1 MKAYCENMKTVV
13 SELGQITL
21 PKSIRTD
28 LGIREGTILELAVI
42 DGKIV
47 GWKQE
52 GQDSVKKWRGR
63 GVLPQGID
71 SVDDYLRTTRS

>member
-28 LGIREGTILELAVI
+28 LGIREGTIL
-42 DGKIV
+42 
-47 GWKQE
+47 
-52 GQDSVKKWRGR
+52 
-63 GVLPQGID
+63 
-71 SVDDYLRTTRS
+71 